1 MDDGSGAQ
9 MTEILLIR
17 HPETDLAGT
26 FCGHSDPPI
35 NAAGQAQVEV
45 LLKSLES
52 EPLEAVYASDLR
64 RAETLAHA
72 VAAAHRIPCIVRPAL
87 REIHFGE
94 WESLTWAEIEQRQPE
109 QAAAWLANYPHRCA
123 PKGESFGDFQARVLA
138 EVDCILAEPQERIAI
153 VTHGGVMRTILTMRG
168 NVDEQTAWTLTK
180 LYCSVIRYAPNV
192 TTVPQ

>member
-1 MDDGSGAQ
+1 

-26 FCGHSDPPI
+26 FCGHSDPRI

-64 RAETLAHA
+64 RAETLARA
-72 VAAAHRIPCIVRPAL
+72 IAAAHHIPCIVRPAL

-109 QAAAWLANYPHRCA
+109 QAAAWLANYPHQCA
-123 PKGESFGDFQARVLA
+123 PRGETFGDFQARVLDA
-138 EVDCILAEPQERIAI
+138 FDGILAAPEGRVAI
-153 VTHGGVMRTILTMRG
+153 VTHAGVLRTILTLRG

-180 LYCSVIRYAPNV
+180 PYCSVIRYAPNV
-192 TTVPQ
+192 TMVPQ